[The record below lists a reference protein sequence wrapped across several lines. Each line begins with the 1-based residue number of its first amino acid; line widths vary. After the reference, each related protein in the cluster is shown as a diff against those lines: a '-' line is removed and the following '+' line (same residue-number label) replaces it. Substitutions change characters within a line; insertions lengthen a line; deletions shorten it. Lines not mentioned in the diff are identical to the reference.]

1 MKAIRYHR
9 YGSPDVL
16 SLEEVDRP
24 AVGDDGV
31 MVRVAAASVNPLD
44 WHFMRGKPYFMRAI
58 FGLRRPKSSALGVD
72 VAGRV
77 EAVGAGVTRFRPGD
91 EVFGGCNGSL
101 AEYVCGGEKSFV
113 AKPAGLTFEQ
123 AAAIPVAGCTALQAL
138 RDHGRLQA
146 GQRVLVNGAAG
157 GVGTFAVQMAKAF
170 GAEVTGVCR
179 TENVGMVR
187 SLGAEQVVDYTAA
200 DFTRGGRR
208 YDLVVDAVGNRSLS
222 DLRRATAVHGTIVLV
237 GGGGGSL
244 LGPMTGLL
252 WARVVGRFASQR
264 VVTFFAAVNDAD
276 LAAIEELVEA
286 GKVAPAVD
294 RTYPLTQ
301 TADAI
306 RHLEAGHARGKVVVT
321 V

>member
-1 MKAIRYHR
+1 M
-9 YGSPDVL
+9 
-16 SLEEVDRP
+16 
-24 AVGDDGV
+24 
-31 MVRVAAASVNPLD
+31 
-44 WHFMRGKPYFMRAI
+44 
-58 FGLRRPKSSALGVD
+58 D

-91 EVFGGCNGSL
+91 EVFGGCNGAL
-101 AEYVCGGEKSFV
+101 AEYVCGCGRARGE
-113 AKPAGLTFEQ
+113 AGRPDVRTGGGD
-123 AAAIPVAGCTALQAL
+123 PRRRVRRPSAL

-146 GQRVLVNGAAG
+146 GQSILVNGAAG

-170 GAEVTGVCR
+170 GAEVAGVR
-179 TENVGMVR
+179 HRQRRPGG

-200 DFTRGGRR
+200 DFTRAAAVRPGRR
-208 YDLVVDAVGNRSLS
+208 RGRQSIA
-222 DLRRATAVHGTIVLV
+222 LRPAAATAAHGTIVLV

-252 WARVVGRFASQR
+252 WARAVGRFASQR
-264 VVTFFAAVNDAD
+264 VVTFFAGVNDAD

-286 GKVAPAVD
+286 GKVAPVVD
-294 RTYPLTQ
+294 RTYPLAQ